1 MRQALLH
8 RKLLL
13 HWMSKFIMLLLQDET
28 IPTEWLIKV
37 IQFSYQSK

>member
-13 HWMSKFIMLLLQDET
+13 HRMSKFIMLLLQDEA
-28 IPTEWLIKV
+28 ISIEWLIKT
-37 IQFSYQSK
+37 I